1 MDVKLIAST
10 GDLQDARSMLEFGL
24 RCARICYTAKD
35 WDELQKEQVNEELL
49 DDLLNSGHHSVFE
62 HINLRFNF
70 SRMPK
75 AMAMVFNNEKQ
86 YATSEK
92 SARYTVMSGMEP
104 QQKVLYDKWIEKLI
118 PAIEKV
124 YPEMQEA
131 GEREAAI
138 KKLAQE
144 NARYMTSVFTP
155 TKMVHTVNLRQLNFL
170 QQQFESFIAEYSGSG
185 DEFRSRLASE
195 MQSFLDQ
202 ARQFRIEKL
211 DNQTDRGLSM
221 FSSSRL
227 SPKEV
232 KGDVYSTAYPL
243 SFAGL
248 AQAHR
253 HRTISYNILNGLER
267 GAKMGFYVPPI
278 VSEEKME
285 DEWASDLGQVAVT
298 DYPQAQLL
306 QVYERGRLEDFRSK
320 AMLRM
325 CGHAQLE
332 IMMNTLAT
340 AKGYEAYQ
348 NAYGNKKSLKPKCM
362 QGYKCA
368 KHCVW
373 TGNMALERLV

>member
-10 GDLQDARSMLEFGL
+10 GDLQDARGMLELGL

-35 WDELQKEQVNEELL
+35 WAELQNEPANEKLL
-49 DDLLNSGHHSVFE
+49 DDLVKSGHHSVFE
-62 HINLRFNF
+62 HVCLTFNL

-75 AMAMVFNNEKQ
+75 AMAMALNNEKQ

-92 SARYTVMSGMEP
+92 SARYTIMSGMVP
-104 QQKVLYDKWIEKLI
+104 KQKELYDKWIGKLI
-118 PAIEKV
+118 PAIDKV
-124 YPEMQEA
+124 YPEMPDA

-170 QQQFESFIAEYSGSG
+170 QQQFEGFIAEYSGSG
-185 DEFRSRLASE
+185 DEFRSRLALE

-202 ARQFRIEKL
+202 TRQFRIGKL

-221 FSSSRL
+221 FSSSKL
-227 SPKEV
+227 SPAEV

-248 AQAHR
+248 AQVHR
-253 HRTISYNILNGLER
+253 HRTVSYNILDGIEK
-267 GAKMGFYVPPI
+267 GAKLGFFIPPI
-278 VSEEKME
+278 VGDAKME
-285 DEWASDLGQVAVT
+285 GEWASDLEQVAGT

-320 AMLRM
+320 AMLRI

-340 AKGYEAYQ
+340 AKGYGAYQ
-348 NAYGNKKSLKPKCM
+348 NAYGDTSLMPKCM
-362 QGYKCA
+362 QGYKCS

-373 TGNMALERLV
+373 TGKRALERLV